1 VTGKSMKRI
10 FALLVVLLPLCL
22 RAQEVA
28 VGLSGSQA
36 QVGEPVQLMVTV
48 RGARGADVPQTLS
61 VKGLQI
67 SLAGRSTQFEMHNFK
82 MSSTLTYT
90 YLVVP
95 QFEGEFTIPSFDV
108 QIEGKT
114 FRTQAMKLLVTG
126 GTRVPQQMPGL
137 PQNTSPVPLPSGQP
151 PASAETGEP
160 FFAELILSKKK
171 VYVGEVVPVELR
183 FYFNSRIGGQ
193 VGERPTFGGEGFT
206 VQKFS
211 NAVKREQVVNGTS
224 YVVFSFQS
232 AITAVKSGTLEI
244 PEATLEA
251 RLQLPGKTPQGLGDF
266 FNNLPIPQG
275 MFTDNR
281 DVSIKTKPM
290 QIEVVPLPKDGRPED
305 FSGAVG
311 KFTMEASVSPKKAGA
326 GEPVNLKVLVSGQGN
341 FEGMGAPILTGDEGW
356 RSYPPS
362 DKFQSTDAVGFTGEK
377 TFEFPLIARQDQT
390 RTPGLRFS
398 YFDPSTGKYM
408 VLTQEPLEVNAKAGG
423 AAPVAAGTPAASQ
436 ADKPAPTPAAVST
449 PDVTTM
455 AGGSTS
461 WASLFFRREFLIANA
476 SMAVAWFAM
485 LLILSIRRFARSR
498 AGRELTRK
506 KLLRDAFAGLREVE
520 PSEFYEKARDYIF
533 LRLNAGGDD
542 LAAASRI
549 DSSSLPPEFKASLH
563 RVIERHGETKYAAGG
578 APPPSAD
585 ERQAVILVLK
595 DLEAR
600 YEK

>member
-1 VTGKSMKRI
+1 MTGKSMKRI
-10 FALLVVLLPLCL
+10 FAMLAVFLPLCL
-22 RAQEVA
+22 HAQEVA
-28 VGLSGSQA
+28 VGLSGNQA

-67 SLAGRSTQFEMHNFK
+67 SLAGRSTQFEMRNFK

-95 QFEGEFTIPSFDV
+95 QLEGEFTIPSFDV

-114 FRTQAMKLLVTG
+114 FRTQAMKLSVSG
-126 GTRVPQQMPGL
+126 GARAPQQMPGF
-137 PQNTSPVPLPSGQP
+137 PQNTAPMPSGPP
-151 PASAETGEP
+151 PASADSGEP
-160 FFAELILSKKK
+160 FFSELILSKKK

-211 NAVKREQVVNGTS
+211 NAVKREQIVNGTN
-224 YVVFSFQS
+224 YTVFSFQS

-244 PEATLEA
+244 PEATLDA
-251 RLQLPGKTPQGLGDF
+251 RLQLPGKAPQGLGDF
-266 FNNLPIPQG
+266 FNNFPLPQG
-275 MFTDNR
+275 MFSDNR
-281 DVSIKTKPM
+281 EVTLKTKPM
-290 QIEVVPLPKDGRPED
+290 QIEILPLPKDGRPED

-311 KFTMEASVSPKKAGA
+311 KFTMEASVSPKKASA
-326 GEPVNLKVLVSGQGN
+326 GEPLNLKVSVSGQGN
-341 FEGMGAPILTGDEGW
+341 FEGMGAPVLTGDEGW

-390 RTPGLRFS
+390 RTPGVRFS
-398 YFDPSTGKYM
+398 YFDPSTGKYS

-423 AAPVAAGTPAASQ
+423 APPVAAGTPAASQ
-436 ADKPAPTPAAVST
+436 ADKPTPMPTPAST
-449 PDVTTM
+449 PDIAAM
-455 AGGSTS
+455 AGGSSS
-461 WASLFFRREFLIANA
+461 WLSLFFRREFLIANA

-485 LLILSIRRFARSR
+485 VLILSLRRFARSR
-498 AGRELTRK
+498 AGRELARK
-506 KLLRDAFAGLREVE
+506 KLLRDAFAGLRNVGPE
-520 PSEFYEKARDYIF
+520 EFYEKARDYIL

-542 LAAASRI
+542 LAVVARLDA
-549 DSSSLPPEFKASLH
+549 SSLPPEIKASLH

-578 APPPSAD
+578 APPPSVE
-585 ERQAVILVLK
+585 ERQAVISILK
-595 DLEAR
+595 ELEAR